1 MQAQALVS
9 RGSSARANAT
19 RHGSTKSRLKNTT
32 FGCRKSV
39 GYDSR
44 KRDPSGVP
52 RAHPFGHNREACRA
66 LSVCD
71 AGMGELRRQLAYK
84 TEWHGSTLV
93 IADRFY
99 PSSKTFSGC
108 GVITDTLALS
118 ARVFACDACGI
129 SVDRDE
135 NAAINL

>member
-1 MQAQALVS
+1 
-9 RGSSARANAT
+9 
-19 RHGSTKSRLKNTT
+19 
-32 FGCRKSV
+32 
-39 GYDSR
+39 
-44 KRDPSGVP
+44 
-52 RAHPFGHNREACRA
+52 
-66 LSVCD
+66 
-71 AGMGELRRQLAYK
+71 MGELRRQLAYK

-135 NAAINL
+135 NAARNLAVYFRFYNRERLHQALGYQTPAAVYRAAA